1 MDRRQAKG
9 RQGDRG
15 GAAGQNAVLGGVA
28 QLRGSTP
35 PDAPLIG
42 RQRQCGDIGLR
53 IRADGVW
60 LYRESPI
67 TRRALVKLFA
77 SVLRNEED
85 GRTYLVTPV
94 EKVDVTVD
102 DAPFLAVA
110 MQVQD
115 AGRAQAL
122 TFETNIGDVV
132 ACGST
137 HPLRF
142 ARAEPSGGL
151 KPYVLVRDG
160 LEALVSRAL
169 VYDLAELA
177 VTRTVDGR
185 EMSGVWSAGSFFPM
199 ETD

>member
-1 MDRRQAKG
+1 MDRRQAKA
-9 RQGDRG
+9 QLGDRG
-15 GAAGQNAVLGGVA
+15 APADQNAVLGGVA
-28 QLRGSTP
+28 QLRASSP
-35 PDAPLIG
+35 IN
-42 RQRQCGDIGLR
+42 RQRHCGDIGLR

-67 TRRALVKLFA
+67 NRQALVKLFA
-77 SVLRNEED
+77 GVLRKEED

-115 AGRAQAL
+115 AGRAQSL
-122 TFETNIGDVV
+122 SFETNLGDMV
-132 ACGST
+132 ACGNA

-151 KPYVLVRDG
+151 KPYVLVRG
-160 LEALVSRAL
+160 RLEALLTRSL
-169 VYDLAELA
+169 VYDLAELV
-177 VTRTVDGR
+177 VTEAIDGR
-185 EMSGVWSAGSFFPM
+185 EISGVWSAGSFFPL
-199 ETD
+199 ETN

>member
-1 MDRRQAKG
+1 MDRRRAKTQ
-9 RQGDRG
+9 QGDR
-15 GAAGQNAVLGGVA
+15 AAPVDLNPVLGGVA
-28 QLRGSTP
+28 QLRASTP
-35 PDAPLIG
+35 AN
-42 RQRQCGDIGLR
+42 RQCRCGDIGLR

-67 TRRALVKLFA
+67 TRPALVRLFG
-77 SVLRNEED
+77 SVLCKEED

-132 ACGST
+132 YCDSA

-142 ARAEPSGGL
+142 AQAEPSGGL
-151 KPYVLVRDG
+151 KPYVLVRDR
-160 LEALVSRAL
+160 LEALLTRAL

-177 VTRTVDGR
+177 ITEATDGR
-185 EMSGVWSAGSFFPM
+185 KISGVWSAGSFFALV
-199 ETD
+199 TN

>member
-1 MDRRQAKG
+1 MDRRQAKAQ
-9 RQGDRG
+9 RGDRG
-15 GAAGQNAVLGGVA
+15 APADQNAVLGGVA
-28 QLRGSTP
+28 QLRASSPT
-35 PDAPLIG
+35 D
-42 RQRQCGDIGLR
+42 RQRHCGDIGLR

-67 TRRALVKLFA
+67 TRQALVKLFA
-77 SVLRNEED
+77 SVLRKEED

-122 TFETNIGDVV
+122 TFETNIGEVV
-132 ACGST
+132 ACDGA

-142 ARAEPSGGL
+142 AQADPDGGL

-160 LEALVSRAL
+160 LEALITRAL

-177 VTRTVDGR
+177 VSETIDGR
-185 EMSGVWSAGSFFPM
+185 EVSGVWSAGSFFPM
-199 ETD
+199 GTH

>member
-15 GAAGQNAVLGGVA
+15 APADQNAALGGVA
-28 QLRGSTP
+28 QLRASTP
-35 PDAPLIG
+35 AN
-42 RQRQCGDIGLR
+42 RQRLCGDIGLR

-67 TRRALVKLFA
+67 TRQALVKLFA
-77 SVLRNEED
+77 SVLRKEED

>member
-1 MDRRQAKG
+1 
-9 RQGDRG
+9 
-15 GAAGQNAVLGGVA
+15 VA

-67 TRRALVKLFA
+67 NRQALVKLFA
-77 SVLRNEED
+77 GVLRKEKD

-122 TFETNIGDVV
+122 SFETNIGDVV
-132 ACGST
+132 ACDSA

-142 ARAEPSGGL
+142 ARAEPGGGL

-160 LEALVSRAL
+160 LEALVTRAL
-169 VYDLAELA
+169 VYDLAELV
-177 VTRTVDGR
+177 VTEAIDGR
-185 EMSGVWSAGSFFPM
+185 EISGVWSAGSFFPM
-199 ETD
+199 ASK